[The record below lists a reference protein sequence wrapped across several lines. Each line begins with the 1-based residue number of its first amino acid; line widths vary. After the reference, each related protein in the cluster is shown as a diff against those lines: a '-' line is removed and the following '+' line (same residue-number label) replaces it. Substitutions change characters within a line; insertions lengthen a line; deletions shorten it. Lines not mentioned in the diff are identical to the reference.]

1 MNIKI
6 FLSTL
11 VMGLCSIA
19 CSDDNVSETEKQQE
33 GKPTYVNLS
42 VSLPGRTTSRA
53 LPGDYNNDGTYEGLD
68 SLQTLDVYMQSA
80 DGTVE
85 AKRFTGFDI
94 SHTGTVVSPSQPFRT
109 TS

>member
-11 VMGLCSIA
+11 VMGLCFIA

-68 SLQTLDVYMQSA
+68 SLQTLDV
-80 DGTVE
+80 
-85 AKRFTGFDI
+85 
-94 SHTGTVVSPSQPFRT
+94 
-109 TS
+109 

>member
-33 GKPTYVNLS
+33 GKLVGQS
-42 VSLPGRTTSRA
+42 SLKNNEQGTSR
-53 LPGDYNNDGTYEGLD
+53 
-68 SLQTLDVYMQSA
+68 
-80 DGTVE
+80 
-85 AKRFTGFDI
+85 
-94 SHTGTVVSPSQPFRT
+94 
-109 TS
+109 

>member
-11 VMGLCSIA
+11 VMGLCAIA

-53 LPGDYNNDGTYEGLD
+53 LPGDYNNDGTYEAVSYTHLRIF
-68 SLQTLDVYMQSA
+68 SLSLLLSLLFPA
-80 DGTVE
+80 
-85 AKRFTGFDI
+85 
-94 SHTGTVVSPSQPFRT
+94 SSC
-109 TS
+109 